1 MMNNTVGRN
10 VSHYFSESV
19 FQEAED
25 DRQKNEKKKKK
36 QNKTK
41 NEINNKI

>member
-25 DRQKNEKKKKK
+25 DRQKNEK
-36 QNKTK
+36 NKTK
-41 NEINNKI
+41 KKNENKQ

>member
-25 DRQKNEKKKKK
+25 DRQKNEKKK

-41 NEINNKI
+41 QKMK

>member
-25 DRQKNEKKKKK
+25 DRQKNEKKTKANKKYENK
-36 QNKTK
+36 Q
-41 NEINNKI
+41 